1 MPEAFSTPNLVALP
15 ITSKELGRGGFFAP
29 PPNQNSTIK

>member
-15 ITSKELGRGGFFAP
+15 ITSKELGRGRFFAP
-29 PPNQNSTIK
+29 QPK

>member
-15 ITSKELGRGGFFAP
+15 IASQELGRAAFL